1 MEIDRRAK
9 TLSIVDI
16 NNNKD
21 LINTDNYSVE

>member
-16 NNNKD
+16 NNKD

>member
-16 NNNKD
+16 NNNTY

>member
-9 TLSIVDI
+9 TLSIIDI
-16 NNNKD
+16 GEND